1 MNALG
6 SVASS
11 SWRKKRMKDSPLRG
25 LKRGKNTLGYRGH
38 VTAREIRR
46 KAERLERKKI
56 NNAKR
61 NQQK

>member
-1 MNALG
+1 
-6 SVASS
+6 
-11 SWRKKRMKDSPLRG
+11 MKDSPLRG